1 MLYVD
6 QTVADVMT
14 QLTKYRAKYNALDTD
29 RVLATASQ
37 YEAHIDFDAIC
48 GTRIHLG
55 DLETMHTND
64 SNITGC

>member
-48 GTRIHLG
+48 GT
-55 DLETMHTND
+55 E
-64 SNITGC
+64 